1 MQGCGV
7 VFALPIGVSF
17 ARIVFSLFF
26 FLLIAVWVCCCSVI
40 KGKGLGL
47 CVADGTVIFFCIA
60 SHKFGQY
67 GRTSVGVEFSLS
79 LCLIDI
85 ALHRSISV
93 AP

>member
-47 CVADGTVIFFCIA
+47 CVADGAVMFSHCVSQIWSVQTDFGWCGIQSVTV
-60 SHKFGQY
+60 
-67 GRTSVGVEFSLS
+67 
-79 LCLIDI
+79 
-85 ALHRSISV
+85 
-93 AP
+93 PN